1 MSQFITDKII
11 QTLNYDLLSIGKEL
25 KEMTLLVKANS
36 TTIADLL
43 GLIREQNKS
52 LTELRRD
59 VESLKSELGVLK
71 KGDCVVEKVDVS
83 VESKTTVEQEIKPED
98 KAFRHFEFDKSWE
111 DLPEV
116 KKWGESKV
124 VYGVYFNLVRAGSGT
139 TRVVHQQISDNHN
152 HIIHNN
158 GLVGSKFIEFENF
171 ISIKDSIST
180 ELEEFMSIKDSILIV
195 QKFFQE
201 DLDKS
206 YIDLYKELNT
216 DAFYPYPYLTFP
228 ELLQKKTVKGY
239 FLSCNKIQSIKLVP
253 RTSILNID
261 IYS

>member
-1 MSQFITDKII
+1 MSQFVTDKII

-43 GLIREQNKS
+43 GIIQSQNKS

-59 VESLKSELGVLK
+59 VDSLKSELDLLK
-71 KGDCVVEKVDVS
+71 KGGTNEVS
-83 VESKTTVEQEIKPED
+83 VESKSIVEEEIKPED
-98 KAFRHFEFDKSWE
+98 KSFRHFEFDKSWE
-111 DLPEV
+111 ELPEV
-116 KKWGESKV
+116 KKWGDSKV
-124 VYGVYFNLVRAGSGT
+124 VYGVYFNLVRAGSRTG
-139 TRVVHQQISDNHN
+139 RVVHQQITDNHE

-171 ISIKDSIST
+171 ISVKGSIST
-180 ELEEFMSIKDSILIV
+180 ELEAFMSIKDSILIV

-206 YIDLYKELNT
+206 YIDLYRELNT

-239 FLSCNKIQSIKLVP
+239 FLCCNKIQSIKLDP
-253 RTSILNID
+253 RTSILNIN